1 MPEKGYRE
9 ADIVLGAYDGD
20 KTEVFKGAR
29 KLLQRGLSYGESIS
43 KKCDK
48 NIIAITSS
56 DHNNVKDGDILLV
69 DLNGERVE
77 GRKNLPHD
85 LYLHT
90 GLYRALSE
98 INAIVHTHSTFAY
111 AASCAGKPIPS
122 KMAEIK
128 EHIGGDVM
136 VVECTGIEDVDK
148 VSSALKERKACL
160 IADHGVLAVG
170 KGVDEAIYVAEMVE
184 RAAMVHAI
192 TKLLST

>member
-20 KTEVFKGAR
+20 KTEVSNGAR

-56 DHNNVKDGDILLV
+56 DHNNVRDILLV

-98 INAIVHTHSTFAY
+98 INAVVHTRSTFAY

-128 EHIGGDVM
+128 EHVGGDVM
-136 VVECTGIEDVDK
+136 VVECTEDMDK
-148 VSSALKERKACL
+148 VSSALKERRACL

-170 KGVDEAIYVAEMVE
+170 KSVDEAIDVAEMVE

-192 TKLLST
+192 AKLLST